1 MKKVLVLLLLSFLI
15 LVGCQSQEDKEKE
28 FKKSTTTY
36 VNELNKHLD
45 KYDEDEGESIT
56 DFAKISNKTKKEII
70 KSFDKYKDN
79 FDKDALDNYENKEV
93 YNTLSNI
100 TSLYTDYYSNVN
112 KTAKINNIGDETFI
126 KHLANYTYRLSD
138 SLTNQ
143 EENLKEIDTKSL
155 LGKKTNN
162 KLNDMI
168 HTDED
173 DMDEYMSV
181 FGSLQGEGY
190 EVDNV
195 DELPKFDAVKYS
207 KYQNNQHDRTM
218 SANEYNEIADEANKM
233 LDSDS
238 QVEHVDDEVNVY
250 VYNLLMDKY
259 NALVDYE

>member
-1 MKKVLVLLLLSFLI
+1 MKKVLFLLLASFLV

-28 FKKSTTTY
+28 FKESTNTY
-36 VNELNKHLD
+36 VNDINKHLD
-45 KYDEDEGESIT
+45 MYDDDEGENVE
-56 DFAKISNKTKKEII
+56 DFAKISNKTKKQINE
-70 KSFDKYKDN
+70 SFDKYKES
-79 FDKDALDNYENKEV
+79 FDEDALDNYENKEV
-93 YNTLSNI
+93 YNTMDKI

-112 KTAKINNIGDETFI
+112 KTAKINNIDDETFI

-143 EENLKEIDTKSL
+143 EENLKEIDTKSI

-173 DMDEYMSV
+173 EMDEYMSA
-181 FGSLQGEGY
+181 FASLQGEGY
-190 EVDNV
+190 EVDDV
-195 DELPKFDAVKYS
+195 EKLPKFDAVKYN
-207 KYQNNQHDRTM
+207 KYQNNQHDNTM
-218 SANEYNEIADEANKM
+218 SANEYNELADNANEM
-233 LDSDS
+233 LDNDS
-238 QVEHVDDEVNVY
+238 QIEHVNDEVNVY

>member
-1 MKKVLVLLLLSFLI
+1 
-15 LVGCQSQEDKEKE
+15 
-28 FKKSTTTY
+28 
-36 VNELNKHLD
+36 
-45 KYDEDEGESIT
+45 
-56 DFAKISNKTKKEII
+56 
-70 KSFDKYKDN
+70 DN

-218 SANEYNEIADEANKM
+218 SANEYNEIADEANRM